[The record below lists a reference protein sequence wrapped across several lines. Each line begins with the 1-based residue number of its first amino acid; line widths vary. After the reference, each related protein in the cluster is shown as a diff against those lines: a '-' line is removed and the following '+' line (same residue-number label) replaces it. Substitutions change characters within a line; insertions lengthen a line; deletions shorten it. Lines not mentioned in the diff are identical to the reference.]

1 MESGRKRS
9 QAELFQPAT
18 ARAERVCPKLR
29 QGFGSRLFLT
39 QEKMAK
45 IAFA

>member
-18 ARAERVCPKLR
+18 ARAERVSPKLR
-29 QGFGSRLFLT
+29 QGSGFRLSRT